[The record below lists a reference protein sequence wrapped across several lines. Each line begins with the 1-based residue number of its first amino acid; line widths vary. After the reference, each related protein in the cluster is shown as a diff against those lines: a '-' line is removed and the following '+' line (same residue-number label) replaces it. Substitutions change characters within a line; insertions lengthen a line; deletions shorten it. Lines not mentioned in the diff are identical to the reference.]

1 MNALEFPSDQ
11 ELNAKEKNTR
21 AIKWSE
27 LPLGVVYAIKATK
40 VIEGKYGQSF
50 IGDLESR
57 GCERYK
63 VWLPRR
69 LGDEVKDIKLPVF
82 VRSEGL
88 MQSKKSSY
96 KYYAYTLL

>member
-1 MNALEFPSDQ
+1 MSALEFPSDQ
-11 ELNAKEKNTR
+11 ELNAKEKSTR

-27 LPLGVVYAIKATK
+27 LPLGIVYAIKTTK

-50 IGDLESR
+50 LGDLETQD
-57 GCERYK
+57 GDQYC
-63 VWLPRR
+63 VWLPGR
-69 LGDEVKDIKLPVF
+69 LGDELRDRELPVF
-82 VRSEGL
+82 VRPEGL